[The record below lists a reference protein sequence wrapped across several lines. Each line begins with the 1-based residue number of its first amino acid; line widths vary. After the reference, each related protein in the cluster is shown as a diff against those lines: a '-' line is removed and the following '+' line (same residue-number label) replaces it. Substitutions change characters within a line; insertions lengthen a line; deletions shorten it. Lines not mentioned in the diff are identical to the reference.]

1 MSRSTVLAL
10 LSVAS
15 LLVVPTASAAD
26 LPTWKIRDCSHGHG
40 YDAAARGLRTA
51 LKHHQ
56 PLTPKLGRRAW
67 HFVLCTDSPLN
78 SKRLRNQ
85 HTAWLRWRHST
96 HWRAPHLYAI
106 RFNSFEPWVRSWLAR
121 IAQCESHGDPHAV
134 GGGGAYRGKFQ
145 FSFSTWRV
153 VGGYGDPVA
162 AHEWEQDYRAALL
175 LTRYGSQHWPI
186 CAG

>member
-10 LSVAS
+10 LSAAS

-67 HFVLCTDSPLN
+67 HEE
-78 SKRLRNQ
+78 
-85 HTAWLRWRHST
+85 A
-96 HWRAPHLYAI
+96 
-106 RFNSFEPWVRSWLAR
+106 EPWTVVNLPALWEPDEELG
-121 IAQCESHGDPHAV
+121 ELVDPMGREPGEALC
-134 GGGGAYRGKFQ
+134 
-145 FSFSTWRV
+145 
-153 VGGYGDPVA
+153 PA
-162 AHEWEQDYRAALL
+162 A
-175 LTRYGSQHWPI
+175 
-186 CAG
+186 